1 MIEIEVK
8 VKADHLKAHHV
19 LKKIGAVK
27 LGVESQS
34 DVYFAAPYRDFAK
47 TDEALRIRSLNDQ
60 AVLTYKGPK
69 LDGISKTREEFE
81 TSVDEET
88 TIQILHALGF
98 SEAGVVRK
106 KREVFRAGEI
116 TVCLDIVEGLGEFLE
131 VEIVADSEKELEAS
145 RAKLFELLKQFGAE
159 EKDSIRTSY
168 LEMILEKNKG

>member
-1 MIEIEVK
+1 MIEVEVK
-8 VKADHLKAHHV
+8 VRADHSKAYPI
-19 LKKIGAVK
+19 LKKIGAIK
-27 LGVESQS
+27 LGVENQS
-34 DVYFAAPYRDFAK
+34 DVYFAAPHRDFAK

-81 TSVDEET
+81 TPVDEET

-116 TVCLDIVEGLGEFLE
+116 TVCLDIVEELGEFLE
-131 VEIVADSEKELEAS
+131 VEIVAENEKGLETS
-145 RAKLFELLKQFGAE
+145 RAKLFELLKEFGTG

-168 LEMILEKNKG
+168 LEMVLEKNKV